1 MVLRKGGQGVMREPW
16 ERGLRGPVKCEQ
28 GLFGAI
34 VATGPNF
41 SFVASPSL
49 SEHASRAGIGATG
62 DRHALQRYA
71 GFSELTALSESQRR
85 PNRRALTVRAPPP
98 VHVLK

>member
-28 GLFGAI
+28 GLFRAI

-49 SEHASRAGIGATG
+49 SEHASREGIGATG
-62 DRHALQRYA
+62 DRAVDSQYRI
-71 GFSELTALSESQRR
+71 LS
-85 PNRRALTVRAPPP
+85 
-98 VHVLK
+98 